1 MAIHV
6 KNVTIEAY
14 RGISNL
20 KLDNLNHINVLTG
33 DNNSGKTSVM
43 EVLSYIESPEY
54 IGTWVSS
61 SRRNNGQRALFYNYF
76 YNMFPIDED
85 DKVIQ
90 FGYMNNKG
98 ENTDIILKA
107 YVEDTQIPED
117 EMLRVNGYLRTGS
130 QRKESTV
137 VETKCMYLS
146 TIINGLIANEYT
158 LFDFQTRLPAFR
170 PKDARFVNVVSVSPT
185 SHATGMLYLREILED
200 SALYAEMLNVLQ
212 EFDEDIISINVA
224 NVDEYSRIPEYMI
237 LSKRHK
243 SALPLNVYGDG
254 MKKAILMLS
263 AVIKAKGGILLLD
276 EFETAIHTSAME
288 PVFSWILR
296 SAKKLDVQL
305 FLTSHSKEAID
316 KILKCC
322 PDMQDEINVY
332 TIYKKSTQSYIRTM
346 NGREAIQ
353 AQDDFGLELR

>member
-1 MAIHV
+1 MCYGGFV
-6 KNVTIEAY
+6 LY
-14 RGISNL
+14 RESGI
-20 KLDNLNHINVLTG
+20 
-33 DNNSGKTSVM
+33 
-43 EVLSYIESPEY
+43 Y

-76 YNMFPIDED
+76 YNMFSIDED

-90 FGYMNNKG
+90 FGYMNNKE
-98 ENTDIILKA
+98 ENTDIILKE
-107 YVEDTQIPED
+107 YVEETQIPED
-117 EMLRVNGYLRTGS
+117 EMLRLNGYLRTGS
-130 QRKESTV
+130 QRKENTV

-146 TIINGLIANEYT
+146 IIINGLRANEYT
-158 LFDFQTRLPAFR
+158 LFDFQTRLSAFS
-170 PKDARFVNVVSVSPT
+170 PKDASFVNVVSVSPT

-224 NVDEYSRIPEYMI
+224 NVDEYSRISEYMI

-263 AVIKAKGGILLLD
+263 AVIKSKGGILLLD

-305 FLTSHSKEAID
+305 FLTSHSKEATD

-346 NGREAIQ
+346 NSREGIQ
-353 AQDDFGLELR
+353 TQDDFGLELK